1 MMKTKI
7 NFTLF
12 LLFLGAC
19 QPTPEPIVPLPNH
32 TPPVEIQAKL
42 DMINFFVYL
51 NHAEYEQAVNLYG
64 GSYEILEGYNP
75 DIDPAS
81 KSELL
86 KAGCEF
92 NGLTCLQLYQANL
105 SDKSS
110 NDEFV
115 FTVSF
120 RNPDGSIFELGP
132 CCGAT
137 IEEMPPISQF
147 EIHVKCSSEN
157 ICQVLDLPPYVP

>member
-7 NFTLF
+7 TLTF
-12 LLFLGAC
+12 LLLFLVAC

-51 NHAEYEQAVNLYG
+51 NHAKYEQAVGLYG

-92 NGLTCLQLYQANL
+92 NGLTCLQLYQADL
-105 SDKSS
+105 SERPS
-110 NDEFV
+110 NNEFV

-137 IEEMPPISQF
+137 IEEMPPVSQF
-147 EIHVKCSSEN
+147 EIHVTCPSEN
-157 ICQVLDLPPYVP
+157 SCLVLDLPPYVP

>member
-1 MMKTKI
+1 MKTKI
-7 NFTLF
+7 SLSLL
-12 LLFLGAC
+12 LLFLVAC
-19 QPTPEPIVPLPNH
+19 QPTPEPIVPLPDQ
-32 TPPVEIQAKL
+32 TQPVEIQAKL

-51 NHAEYEQAVNLYG
+51 NHAKYEQAVNLYD

-105 SDKSS
+105 SERPS

-120 RNPDGSIFELGP
+120 RNQDGSVFELGP
-132 CCGAT
+132 CCGET
-137 IEEMPPISQF
+137 KEEMPPVSQF
-147 EIHVKCSSEN
+147 EIHVTCPSEN
-157 ICQVLDLPPYVP
+157 SCQVLDLPPYVP